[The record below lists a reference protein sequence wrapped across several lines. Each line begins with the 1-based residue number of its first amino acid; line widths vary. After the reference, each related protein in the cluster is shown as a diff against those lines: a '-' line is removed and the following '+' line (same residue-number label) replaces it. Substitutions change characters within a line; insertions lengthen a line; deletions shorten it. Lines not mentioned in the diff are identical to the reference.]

1 AAKNH
6 NLNYYTFKNYLED
19 SNIKIKKYINRQY
32 FFNERIFKDINTE
45 EKAYWLGF
53 LYADGS
59 IIGNERA
66 CEVSQSSANVD
77 HLEKFRD
84 FIDASYPLK
93 VKYSSDHQSYVYKIN
108 IIRLV
113 IDIIDKGCVACKSLV
128 LTLPDE
134 KIVPS

>member
-1 AAKNH
+1 LKSKLKSAAHDYLTHQLTVKKAAKNH

-77 HLEKFRD
+77 
-84 FIDASYPLK
+84 ILK
-93 VKYSSDHQSYVYKIN
+93 NSEILSALLIHSKLN
-108 IIRLV
+108 ILV
-113 IDIIDKGCVACKSLV
+113 ITKLMFIKF
-128 LTLPDE
+128 
-134 KIVPS
+134 IVKDL